1 MELEKVLTALQKRK
15 PLVQCI
21 TNFVTVNDC
30 ANIILASGGSPTMAS
45 HPQEVEEAVV
55 GVQALVCNMGA
66 IEKVD
71 AMVLACKEAN
81 RLNKPVILDPVG
93 AGATQLRRDAVKRL
107 LEEVRFAV
115 IRGNAS
121 EIRYLAGQQCTG
133 SGVDVSELDEI
144 NEENLPAVV
153 SMAADLAERQKT
165 VIAISGR
172 IDVISNGKET
182 CVLRNGCATMA
193 RITGSGCML
202 TSLIGTFCGAYE
214 DPFAAACS
222 AMAAMGICG
231 EIAEEKRLR
240 NGTGNATFR
249 NDLIDAVFNLTEN
262 QMKQGVHY
270 EIYKR
275 GNPQGHAAVC
285 GN

>member
-1 MELEKVLTALQKRK
+1 MELEKALTSVRQKK

-45 HPQEVEEAVV
+45 HPQEVEEAVA

-71 AMVLACKEAN
+71 AMILAGKEAN
-81 RLNKPVILDPVG
+81 RIGKPLILDPVG
-93 AGATQLRRDAVKRL
+93 AGGTKLRRDSVKHL
-107 LEEVRFAV
+107 LEEVHFSV

-121 EIRYLAGQQCTG
+121 EIRYLAGQQSTG
-133 SGVDVSELDEI
+133 SGVDVSALDEI
-144 NEENLPAVV
+144 TEENLSAAV
-153 SMAADLAERQKT
+153 SMAGELAGKLRT
-165 VIAISGR
+165 VIAISGKT
-172 IDVISNGKET
+172 DVISDGKRS

-202 TSLIGTFCGAYE
+202 TALIGAFCGACE
-214 DPFAAACS
+214 DPFAAAC
-222 AMAAMGICG
+222 AAMGAMGISG
-231 EIAEEKRLR
+231 EIADARRLH

-249 NDLIDAVFNLTEN
+249 NDLIDAVFNLTEE
-262 QMKQGVHY
+262 QLEKGVRY
-270 EIYKR
+270 ELYER
-275 GNPQGHAAVC
+275 
-285 GN
+285 

>member
-1 MELEKVLTALQKRK
+1 MEFEKVLTSVRQKK

-30 ANIILASGGSPTMAS
+30 ANILLASGGSPTMAS
-45 HPQEVEEAVV
+45 HPREVEEAVA

-71 AMVLACKEAN
+71 AMVLAGRAAN
-81 RLNKPVILDPVG
+81 RLRKPVILDPVG
-93 AGATQLRRDAVKRL
+93 AGGTKLRRDAAKEL
-107 LEEVRFAV
+107 LEEMQFAV

-121 EIRYLAGQQCTG
+121 EIRYLAGQQSTG
-133 SGVDVSELDEI
+133 CGVDVCRLDEI
-144 NEENLPAVV
+144 TEANLPAAI
-153 SMAADLAERQKT
+153 SMAEELAERLHT
-165 VIAISGR
+165 VIAISGK
-172 IDVISNGKET
+172 IDVISDGKRS

-202 TSLIGTFCGAYE
+202 TALIGAFCGACE
-214 DPFAAACS
+214 DTFAATCG
-222 AMAAMGICG
+222 AMAAMGISG

-249 NDLIDAVFNLTEN
+249 NDLIDAVFNMTEEK
-262 QMKQGVHY
+262 MKEGVRY
-270 EIYKR
+270 ELYER
-275 GNPQGHAAVC
+275 GNP
-285 GN
+285 